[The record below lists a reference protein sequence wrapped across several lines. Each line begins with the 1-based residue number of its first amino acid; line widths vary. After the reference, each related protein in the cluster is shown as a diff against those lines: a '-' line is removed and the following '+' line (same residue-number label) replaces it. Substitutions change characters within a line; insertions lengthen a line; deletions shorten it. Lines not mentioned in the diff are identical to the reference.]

1 MKKNIVALAVA
12 SAIAAPVVMAD
23 APTVYG
29 QINMAIDQKMIKDV
43 NGDDDKANSGTQV
56 NSRASR
62 IGIKGANDLGSGLKA
77 VYKAEFEVQI
87 DESSTLKNRNQ
98 YVGLAGGFG
107 TVLMGRHDTP
117 FKMAQGKDFFND
129 SPLGDIGKMAG
140 GLGAFGKGGENRVSN
155 VLAYVSP
162 SFGGVKIVGA
172 FVPKEDGGN
181 TDKESSLTDLM
192 SFAAMYGSK
201 KKGLYLSAA
210 MDIASKEYTGSGGS
224 SAGYEIDQD
233 TGTIVP
239 VAATQPSNGE
249 EVQHVR
255 VVAQYAVAGL
265 IANAMYQDFSGK
277 GLDDTAKKGSTIS
290 VGAGYKIGNFMPKVQ
305 VMMVDRSE
313 KMANGDDYKDSTN
326 YALGLDYSLGKKTT
340 AYVEYVML
348 ENEDIDAKDYG
359 YKKAESSAFSIGMK
373 HKF

>member
-1 MKKNIVALAVA
+1 
-12 SAIAAPVVMAD
+12 
-23 APTVYG
+23 
-29 QINMAIDQKMIKDV
+29 
-43 NGDDDKANSGTQV
+43 
-56 NSRASR
+56 
-62 IGIKGANDLGSGLKA
+62 LKA